1 MAQQEE
7 KKQKITGFNDDK
19 NRRREKIRRD
29 QENKGDKFEKGSRRK
44 R

>member
-1 MAQQEE
+1 MAQEE
-7 KKQKITGFNDDK
+7 KKQKINSFNDDK
-19 NRRREKIRRD
+19 NRRREKLRRD

>member
-7 KKQKITGFNDDK
+7 KKQRITGFNDDK